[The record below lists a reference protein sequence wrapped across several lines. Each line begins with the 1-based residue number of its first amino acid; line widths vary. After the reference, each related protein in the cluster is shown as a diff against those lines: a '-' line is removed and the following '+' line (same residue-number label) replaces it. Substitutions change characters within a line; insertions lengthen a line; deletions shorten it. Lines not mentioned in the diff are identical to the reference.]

1 MIEQRKSKR
10 VPITMNLE
18 VSAVFKQD
26 NVRVN
31 NINAPIEVVNIS
43 KSGIGFVSESIL
55 PIGFYFNSRLT
66 FREKEQDKSL
76 NCVVQIIRQ
85 DELADGKYRYG
96 CEFVGMASV
105 FDYLFDEIEQAY
117 SEETG
122 Q

>member
-1 MIEQRKSKR
+1 MIEQRRSR
-10 VPITMNLE
+10 RIPVTMHLE

-31 NINAPIEVVNIS
+31 NINAPIEVVDIS

-55 PIGFYFNSRLT
+55 PIGFYFNSRLM
-66 FREKEQDKSL
+66 FQEQDKCL

-85 DELADGKYRYG
+85 EEVADGKYSYG

-105 FDYLFDEIEQAY
+105 FDYIFDEIEQ
-117 SEETG
+117 SLEE
-122 Q
+122 